1 MGITQTVV
9 VKGIPQDLFI
19 HLKLALENR
28 CHTVYANTELLRAVT
43 LDGFISVSAMPPTPS
58 LAVVAKQAEQVR
70 LKVY

>member
-1 MGITQTVV
+1 M
-9 VKGIPQDLFI
+9 
-19 HLKLALENR
+19 
-28 CHTVYANTELLRAVT
+28 HTVYANTELLRAVT